1 MAKIETQHTFKGSLQ
16 KVFSGISQYDKY
28 SQYLQEVKKVE
39 VLDPEVKNSVC
50 SVSYHVRLVKE
61 CFYKLH
67 MFHEE
72 PNKITWE
79 LGESDLFKKNVGTWE
94 FTAQGKT
101 KTQARYT
108 LEVGFKLFIPV
119 PDAMITSLTK
129 ATLPGM
135 LEGLQNLINDYGR
148 D

>member
-1 MAKIETQHTFKGSLQ
+1 MAKIETQHTFKGSIQ

-28 SQYLQEVKKVE
+28 SQYLQEVKKVA
-39 VLDPEVKNSVC
+39 VLEPAVKKSAC
-50 SVSYHVRLVKE
+50 SVEYHVRLVKE
-61 CFYKLH
+61 CYYRLH

-79 LGESDLFKKNVGTWE
+79 LAESDLFKKNVGGWE
-94 FTAQGKT
+94 FTAIGKT
-101 KTQARYT
+101 KTQARYF
-108 LEVGFKLFIPV
+108 VDVSFKLFLPV

-129 ATLPGM
+129 ATLPSM
-135 LEGLQNLINDYGR
+135 LEGMQNLINDCGQ